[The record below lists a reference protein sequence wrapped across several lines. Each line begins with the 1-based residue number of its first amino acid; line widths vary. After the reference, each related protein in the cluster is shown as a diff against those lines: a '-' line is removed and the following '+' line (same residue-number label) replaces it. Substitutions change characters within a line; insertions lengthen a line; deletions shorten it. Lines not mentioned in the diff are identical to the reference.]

1 MSLRTGR
8 VHSEKCQMQLSSV
21 SSVEWCNCSGSQV
34 EFNEMTP
41 EFIGKMV
48 YSSITYSRTPA
59 RQHGLMCFGHYILH
73 TESDSQS
80 LIHRYSGLTPTQ

>member
-1 MSLRTGR
+1 
-8 VHSEKCQMQLSSV
+8 MQV
-21 SSVEWCNCSGSQV
+21 YGSQV

-48 YSSITYSRTPA
+48 YSSITYSNTPA
-59 RQHGLMCFGHYILH
+59 RQHGLMCFGHHILH
-73 TESDSQS
+73 TEGDSQS